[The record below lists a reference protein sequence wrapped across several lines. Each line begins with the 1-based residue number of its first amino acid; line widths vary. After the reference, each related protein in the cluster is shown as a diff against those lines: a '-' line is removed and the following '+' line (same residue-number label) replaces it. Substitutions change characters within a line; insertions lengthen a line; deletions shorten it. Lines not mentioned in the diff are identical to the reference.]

1 MNPSSPLALDGRHAL
16 ITGASSGIG
25 AATARQLAASG
36 ASLTLVARRV
46 ERLTAV
52 AEECGSARVVAL
64 DVTDAAA
71 VAAGL
76 GAELPDILVLNAGL
90 ARGTSPAFG
99 NTVAEVDEVLD
110 TNVKG
115 YLHVLRAVLPGMLA
129 RGSGDVVL
137 LGSVAGRQVYPGGG
151 IYCMSKHAVRALYE
165 SLRIDAGG
173 KGVRFTTVDPGMV
186 ETEFSEVRFRGD
198 KAAAK
203 KVYAG
208 LDALAPSDIADIIHF
223 CVTRPAHVNLGEVV
237 VWPTAQASTTSVT
250 RRGGSV

>member
-1 MNPSSPLALDGRHAL
+1 MTSPNTTLPLAGRTAL

-25 AATARQLAASG
+25 AATARQLSASG
-36 ASLTLVARRV
+36 AALILVARRV
-46 ERLTAV
+46 ERLEAL
-52 AEECGSARVVAL
+52 AKECGHARVLAL

-71 VAAGL
+71 IEAGL
-76 GAELPDILVLNAGL
+76 GAECPDILVLNAGL
-90 ARGTSPAFG
+90 ARGTAPAFG
-99 NTVAEVDEVLD
+99 NTASEVDEVFD

-115 YLHVLRAVLPGMLA
+115 YLHVLRAVLPNMLA
-129 RGSGDVVL
+129 RQSGDVVL
-137 LGSVAGRQVYPGGG
+137 LGSVAGRQMYPGGG
-151 IYCMSKHAVRALYE
+151 IYCMTKHAVRALYE

-173 KGVRFTTVDPGMV
+173 KGLRFTTVDPGMV

-208 LDALAPSDIADIIHF
+208 LDSLMPSDIADIIHF
-223 CVTRPAHVNLGEVV
+223 VVTRPAHVNLGEVV

-250 RRGGSV
+250 RRD